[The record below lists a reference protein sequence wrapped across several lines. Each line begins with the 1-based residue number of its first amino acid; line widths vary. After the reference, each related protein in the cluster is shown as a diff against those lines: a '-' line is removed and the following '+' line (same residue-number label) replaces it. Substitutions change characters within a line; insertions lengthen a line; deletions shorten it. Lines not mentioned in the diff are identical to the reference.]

1 MNHAR
6 RDYHGVALVCNK
18 IFVAGGRSSAYEG
31 VRKCEKFDLQKEVWT
46 EIPNADVDE
55 FVYSMTLTTIKNRW
69 MIAVG
74 VNGLMNAQRFYLM
87 DCLKVN
93 KGWETL
99 HLTGY

>member
-1 MNHAR
+1 M
-6 RDYHGVALVCNK
+6 
-18 IFVAGGRSSAYEG
+18 AGGKSREQEV
-31 VRKCEKFDLQKEVWT
+31 VRKCEKFNLQKEVWT
-46 EIPNADVDE
+46 EIANADVDE
-55 FVYSMTLTTIKNRW
+55 FGYNMTLTTIKNRW